1 MIIKIPISLGEL
13 VDKIS
18 ILLIKKEKI
27 RDKKKRKFV
36 IKELFELQ
44 NKLNKIDIK
53 KNKIK
58 KYLKDIKKIN
68 SKLWIIE
75 DKIRKH
81 EKNRK
86 FDKKFIKLARS
97 VYINNDSR
105 ANIKSLINEEFG
117 SNIIEVKSYEK
128 Y

>member
-53 KNKIK
+53 TCR
-58 KYLKDIKKIN
+58 Y
-68 SKLWIIE
+68 
-75 DKIRKH
+75 
-81 EKNRK
+81 
-86 FDKKFIKLARS
+86 
-97 VYINNDSR
+97 
-105 ANIKSLINEEFG
+105 
-117 SNIIEVKSYEK
+117 
-128 Y
+128 